1 MSDASQRDDT
11 ATAAAGGYR
20 WLLLAGVWLLYFGFG
35 LTVAAMAP
43 LVGPIKR
50 DLGLSDAAMGSV
62 LGAWPLV
69 YIAAAIPCGALLDRV
84 GPRRALFA
92 AAVIMAA
99 SGALRGFATGHLS
112 LFLAVALFGLGG
124 PLISIGAPKLVA
136 HWFEGRDR
144 GLAMGIYITGPALGG
159 IIALSATNAVLMP
172 LAGDDWRL
180 VLAWYA
186 GFVLLCGIAW
196 LAIQRHPQA
205 RAVERA
211 ITQQPARSQ
220 GPVFLALLRLPSVRL
235 VLAMSVLIFFYNH
248 GMNNWLPEI
257 LRRGGLSAAAA
268 GTWAALPTVV
278 GIGGAL
284 LIPRLA
290 LPHRRVAILLALI
303 AAAALA
309 PLLLVQA
316 DGQPAPL
323 AAGLVLQGIARSS
336 LMTLA
341 MLVLLETDEVGAANA
356 GAAGG
361 LFFAAA
367 EIGGVL
373 GPLSLGALSDL
384 TGGFD
389 AGLYLLTGLCGLLAL
404 LLWRLT
410 RAGLRPAPSNRR

>member
-1 MSDASQRDDT
+1 
-11 ATAAAGGYR
+11 
-20 WLLLAGVWLLYFGFG
+20 
-35 LTVAAMAP
+35 
-43 LVGPIKR
+43 
-50 DLGLSDAAMGSV
+50 
-62 LGAWPLV
+62 
-69 YIAAAIPCGALLDRV
+69 
-84 GPRRALFA
+84 
-92 AAVIMAA
+92 
-99 SGALRGFATGHLS
+99 
-112 LFLAVALFGLGG
+112 
-124 PLISIGAPKLVA
+124 
-136 HWFEGRDR
+136 
-144 GLAMGIYITGPALGG
+144 
-159 IIALSATNAVLMP
+159 MP
-172 LAGDDWRL
+172 LAGGDWRL

-186 GFVLLCGIAW
+186 GFVLLCGFAW

-205 RAVERA
+205 QAAERA

-220 GPVFLALLRLPSVRL
+220 GPVFLTLLRLPAMRL

-248 GMNNWLPEI
+248 GLNNWLPEI
-257 LRRGGLSAAAA
+257 LRRGGLSPAAA

-278 GIGGAL
+278 GIAGAL

-303 AAAALA
+303 AAAALG

-410 RAGLRPAPSNRR
+410 RAGLRPAPTSRR

>member
-1 MSDASQRDDT
+1 MQENERQCGEPGSV
-11 ATAAAGGYR
+11 R

-43 LVGPIKR
+43 LVAPIKR

-69 YIAAAIPCGALLDRV
+69 YIAAAVPCGALLDRI

-99 SGALRGFATGHLS
+99 SGAQRGFATGHLS

-136 HWFEGRDR
+136 HWFEGKDR

-159 IIALSATNAVLMP
+159 IVALAATNAVVLP
-172 LAGDDWRL
+172 LVGGDWRL
-180 VLAWYA
+180 VMALYA
-186 GFVLLCGIAW
+186 AFVLACGGVW
-196 LAIQRHPQA
+196 LALHAHPAA
-205 RAVERA
+205 RRAERDLA
-211 ITQQPARSQ
+211 QQPSRPSGA
-220 GPVFLALLRLPSVRL
+220 VFLELLRLPAVRL
-235 VLAMSVLIFFYNH
+235 VLAMAVLIFFYNH
-248 GMNNWLPEI
+248 GLNNWLPEI
-257 LRRGGLSAAAA
+257 LRRGGLTAAAA

-278 GIGGAL
+278 GVAGAL
-284 LIPRLA
+284 VIPRLA
-290 LPHRRVAILLALI
+290 VPHRRTAILLALI
-303 AAAALA
+303 AAAATA
-309 PLLLVQA
+309 PLLLA
-316 DGQPAPL
+316 HAGSQPIPL
-323 AAGLVLQGIARSS
+323 ASGLVLQGIARSS

-361 LFFAAA
+361 LFFSAA
-367 EIGGVL
+367 EVGGVL
-373 GPLSLGALSDL
+373 GPLTLGALSDL
-384 TGGFD
+384 TGGFT

-404 LLWRLT
+404 LLGRLT
-410 RAGLRPAPSNRR
+410 RNSGDT